1 MYTGIICAC
10 LPCLRPFT
18 KHYFPDSFIFRANFE
33 DSLRFYVSLPISLG
47 GERNNR
53 SAKGLQEKSDVE
65 SPVDSSITSDETSR
79 DEGDMAGMGERRSMS
94 AGLNHLN
101 QSQLQR
107 FDSMENPREA
117 ETGSSEHFCCDLA
130 EQQV

>member
-1 MYTGIICAC
+1 
-10 LPCLRPFT
+10 
-18 KHYFPDSFIFRANFE
+18 
-33 DSLRFYVSLPISLG
+33 LG